1 MPDINQQNHKRFSLK
16 DRLKSFSFA
25 FDGLK
30 KLWKEEHN
38 FRIHFF
44 ATILVIIAGLIFKIS
59 AFEWIAVILSI
70 GLVFVTEIINTSI
83 ENLSDFVSP
92 GENEQ
97 IKKIK
102 DISAAG
108 VLIAA
113 TTAFIVG
120 VIIFLPKIFRL
131 LFL

>member
-1 MPDINQQNHKRFSLK
+1 MLYEVI
-16 DRLKSFSFA
+16 
-25 FDGLK
+25 
-30 KLWKEEHN
+30 
-38 FRIHFF
+38 
-44 ATILVIIAGLIFKIS
+44 TIAFKIS
-59 AFEWIAVILSI
+59 KHEWIAVILSI
-70 GLVFVTEIINTSI
+70 GLVFVAEIINTSI

-113 TTAFIVG
+113 IIAFTIG
-120 VIIFLPKIFRL
+120 MIIFLPKIFRL
-131 LFL
+131 IFY

>member
-1 MPDINQQNHKRFSLK
+1 MEKNHHSKFSLV

-25 FDGLK
+25 FNGLK
-30 KLWKEEHN
+30 NLWKEEHN
-38 FRIHFF
+38 FRIHFI
-44 ATILVIIAGLIFKIS
+44 ATVSVVIAGFVLKIS
-59 AFEWIAVILSI
+59 TVEWIAIILSI

-92 GENEQ
+92 DKNEQ

-113 TTAFIVG
+113 TTAFIIG
-120 VIIFLPKIFRL
+120 LIIFLPEIFRL
-131 LFL
+131 PFY